1 MAGSLKNLK
10 NRWLIMP
17 SSSESDIPDPFVTK
31 RRKKKKIIHKKA
43 PSSQKSVSAS
53 SSEVVSKI
61 TNLSRYLPSKKL
73 TEKNKNKKRWKDI
86 RKQNQKVDSVV
97 LKKSKGICKSK
108 NLPKGK
114 SLKKLQLAMG
124 VKCSKDEKKDKQA
137 EHIHKLQEKLNAA
150 RFRYLNEKLYTETGQ
165 KSYIY
170 FQSDKEAF
178 KIYHSG
184 FQSQVK
190 KWPVN
195 PLEKILD
202 YVRQTPRSS
211 KVVDFG
217 CGEALL
223 AQSVPHEVFSYDLV
237 ALNKHVTACDMA
249 HVPLKIASM
258 DTAVFCLS
266 LMGTNMVDY
275 IAEAARVL
283 KHKGILLVAEVVSRF
298 KKQLD
303 FVREIEKM
311 GFSHLSTTNYKLFVI
326 MKFMRD
332 SSKSKKEKQNI
343 SLSLKP
349 CLYKKR

>member
-1 MAGSLKNLK
+1 MTQF
-10 NRWLIMP
+10 WLIMP
-17 SSSESDIPDPFVTK
+17 SSSESDVPDPFVTR
-31 RRKKKKIIHKKA
+31 RRKKRKITCNTST
-43 PSSQKSVSAS
+43 PLKSVSAG
-53 SSEVVSKI
+53 SSEVANKI
-61 TNLSRYLPSKKL
+61 PSLARYLPSKKP
-73 TEKNKNKKRWKDI
+73 TEKTKSKKRWKDI
-86 RKQNQKVDSVV
+86 RKQNKKIDCVV
-97 LKKSKGICKSK
+97 SKKSKGNSK
-108 NLPKGK
+108 NTNLPKEKG
-114 SLKKLQLAMG
+114 LKKLKTAMG
-124 VKCSKDEKKDKQA
+124 IKSSKDAKKDKQA
-137 EHIHKLQEKLNAA
+137 EHINKLQEKLNSA

-195 PLEKILD
+195 PLEKIID

-211 KVVDFG
+211 KIVDFG

-237 ALNKHVTACDMA
+237 ALNKHVTACDMS
-249 HVPLKIASM
+249 HIPLKIASM

-266 LMGTNMVDY
+266 LMGTNMIDY

-283 KHKGILLVAEVVSRF
+283 KHKGVLLIAEVVSRF

-311 GFSHLSTTNYKLFVI
+311 GFSHLSTSSYKLFVI

-332 SSKSKKEKQNI
+332 SSKPKNDKQNI
-343 SLSLKP
+343 SLNLKP

>member
-1 MAGSLKNLK
+1 MTL
-10 NRWLIMP
+10 RLIMP
-17 SSSESDIPDPFVTK
+17 SSSESDIPDPFLTK
-31 RRKKKKIIHKKA
+31 RRKKRKIIHKKA
-43 PSSQKSVSAS
+43 SSSQKSVSAS
-53 SSEVVSKI
+53 ASEVVSKI
-61 TNLSRYLPSKKL
+61 TNLSRYLPSNKL
-73 TEKNKNKKRWKDI
+73 TEKSKNKKRWKDI
-86 RKQNQKVDSVV
+86 RKQNQKVDSIV
-97 LKKSKGICKSK
+97 LKKSQGVCKSK

-114 SLKKLQLAMG
+114 GLKKLQLAMG

-223 AQSVPHEVFSYDLV
+223 AQNVPHEVFSYDLV

-311 GFSHLSTTNYKLFVI
+311 GFSHLSTSSYKLFVI

-332 SSKSKKEKQNI
+332 SSKPKKDKQNI

-349 CLYKKR
+349 CVYKKR